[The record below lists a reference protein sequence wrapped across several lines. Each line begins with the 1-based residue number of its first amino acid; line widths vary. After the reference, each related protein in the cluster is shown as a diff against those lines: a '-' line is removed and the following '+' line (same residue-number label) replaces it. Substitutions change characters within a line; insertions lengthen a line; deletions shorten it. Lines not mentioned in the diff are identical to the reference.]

1 MNKQQTIETLQKQ
14 LPSFYSLEQ
23 VINIINSIE
32 DNNNTLSYDLIQMI
46 IKKISRSLHDSSE
59 LIDYGSA
66 EFELEYNNTI
76 TLASIDVD
84 IDKIL
89 EIVEEE
95 LDRYVT
101 ESNSDVAE
109 SNSDVAELERG

>member
-1 MNKQQTIETLQKQ
+1 MTKMTKQQTIETLQKQ

-23 VINIINSIE
+23 VISIINGIE
-32 DNNNTLSYDLIQMI
+32 DNNNTLNDDSIQMI
-46 IKKISRSLHDSSE
+46 MKKISRSLHDSSE

-76 TLASIDVD
+76 TLSSVDVD

-95 LDRYVT
+95 LNDCV
-101 ESNSDVAE
+101 EQNSDIVQ
-109 SNSDVAELERG
+109 LERGE

>member
-1 MNKQQTIETLQKQ
+1 MNKQQTIETLQNQ

-23 VINIINSIE
+23 VISIINGIE
-32 DNNNTLSYDLIQMI
+32 DNNNTLNGDSIQMI
-46 IKKISRSLHDSSE
+46 MKSISRSLHDSSE
-59 LIDYGSA
+59 LIDYNSA

-89 EIVEEE
+89 EIVEGE
-95 LDRYVT
+95 LNDCV
-101 ESNSDVAE
+101 EQNSDV
-109 SNSDVAELERG
+109 VQLERGE

>member
-1 MNKQQTIETLQKQ
+1 MTKQQTIETLQKQ

-23 VINIINSIE
+23 VISIINGIE
-32 DNNNTLSYDLIQMI
+32 DNNNTLNDDSIQMI
-46 IKKISRSLHDSSE
+46 MKKISRSLHDSSE

-76 TLASIDVD
+76 TLSSVDVD

-95 LDRYVT
+95 LNDCV
-101 ESNSDVAE
+101 EQNSDIVQ
-109 SNSDVAELERG
+109 LERGE